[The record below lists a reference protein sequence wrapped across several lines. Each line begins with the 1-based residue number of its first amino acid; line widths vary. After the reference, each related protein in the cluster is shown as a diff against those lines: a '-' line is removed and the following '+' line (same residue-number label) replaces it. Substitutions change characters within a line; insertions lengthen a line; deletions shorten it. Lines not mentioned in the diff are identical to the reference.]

1 MFTVFPTGTTIYKP
15 EKCYNGY
22 TLYPS
27 MKEGVGA
34 ILIDMNG
41 NPVRTWPK
49 FNSFMVDLLP
59 GGSILGGQTG
69 RIGKAYDHNWGADD
83 VVQETWDGAIEW
95 HFNKADEI
103 DLGDG
108 PAWSSRQNHD
118 IVREGCPVGYYV
130 PGMTPMAEG
139 GRTLMLS
146 YRRAII
152 PMSRGTTYHEQPA

>member
-34 ILIDMNG
+34 ILINMNG

-95 HFNKADEI
+95 HFN
-103 DLGDG
+103 
-108 PAWSSRQNHD
+108 
-118 IVREGCPVGYYV
+118 
-130 PGMTPMAEG
+130 
-139 GRTLMLS
+139 LS
-146 YRRAII
+146 LIHI
-152 PMSRGTTYHEQPA
+152 